1 MLEKTT
7 ASSTPAVTL
16 ATRCTP
22 LVTMSLRLISTT
34 SSAVSGARIGTV
46 SENSSWATTKAAT
59 AAPVSRRAR
68 AIAARLRNRNRSRP
82 AVMKRSMAATMWA
95 CSLQVGGCAEC
106 TRCC

>member
-34 SSAVSGARIGTV
+34 SRAVSGARIGTV
-46 SENSSWATTKAAT
+46 SENSSCGDDEGRHRGAGQPDRAGHRGPAAQPEPQQ
-59 AAPVSRRAR
+59 ARGDEAFDGGNHEWPAPFGGWVLVRY
-68 AIAARLRNRNRSRP
+68 RLR
-82 AVMKRSMAATMWA
+82 
-95 CSLQVGGCAEC
+95 
-106 TRCC
+106 